1 MINDQSTIVALASA
15 VGVSS
20 VAVIRLSG
28 PESLNIASQCLNKI
42 DEPIF
47 NKVYYGVFR
56 DPKTN
61 TSIDQVCYFLF
72 KGPKSFTGEDV
83 VEIQCHGSSYV
94 VKTII
99 EVCISLGAS
108 LALAGE
114 FTKRAFTNGKL
125 SLTQAESIID
135 LIHSESKL
143 QHQISL
149 NRVEGKLYSHIKKF
163 RHTFITILEQL
174 EGSIDFPEEVPAI
187 DRSQVSVSLA
197 KVKDKLNSILELQ
210 DFGKVIDNGFHCVL
224 VGVPN
229 VGKSSLF
236 NALLDQ
242 DRSIVTE
249 IAGTTRD
256 YISEKIEYKGLQ
268 FHFYDTAGLR
278 DAKDTVEYL
287 GIKKVTDLL
296 NKADLILVLA
306 DQTKEAKDI
315 LNMVKSYK
323 NKALIHTK
331 SDLFTY
337 SLPKN
342 SDFIFQITSAVNN
355 EASIQELKDHIYNCV
370 AVNENESD
378 LEFMCNIRQ
387 QECLKNIY
395 NQCSQ
400 LLNNL
405 AEDYHDDVF
414 SIELRHCVELCSDL
428 AGDSLTEEVLD
439 GIFSRFCV
447 GK

>member
-28 PESLNIASQCLNKI
+28 PNSFNIARQCLYKTNKV
-42 DEPIF
+42 
-47 NKVYYGVFR
+47 NLNTVYYGVFR
-56 DPKTN
+56 NPKN
-61 TSIDQVCYFLF
+61 NDAIDQVCYFLF
-72 KGPKSFTGEDV
+72 KAPRSFTGEDI

-94 VKTII
+94 IKTILEI
-99 EVCISLGAS
+99 CVSLGAC
-108 LALAGE
+108 LARAGE
-114 FTKRAFTNGKL
+114 FTKRAFVNGKL

-143 QHQISL
+143 QHQVSL

-163 RHTFITILEQL
+163 RAKFMLILEQL

-187 DRSQVSVSLA
+187 DRK
-197 KVKDKLNSILELQ
+197 KVIHTLSEVKTKLHSMLQLQ
-210 DFGKVIDNGFHCVL
+210 DYGKVIENGFHCVL

-236 NALLDQ
+236 NAFLDQ

-256 YISEKIEYKGLQ
+256 YISEKIEYSGLQ

-287 GIKKVTDLL
+287 GIKKVTELL
-296 NKADLILVLA
+296 NKADLILVLV
-306 DQTKEAKDI
+306 DQTEESSDV
-315 LNMVKSYK
+315 LNRLSSYK
-323 NKALIHTK
+323 NKALIYTK
-331 SDLFTY
+331 SDLYTY
-337 SLPKN
+337 SSSKN
-342 SDFIFQITSAVNN
+342 SDFVFQTTCSVND
-355 EASIQELKDHIYNCV
+355 EASIQELKDNIYKCV
-370 AVNENESD
+370 AVNENDSD

-387 QECLKNIY
+387 QECLKDIY
-395 NQCSQ
+395 AQCLQ
-400 LLNNL
+400 LLENL
-405 AEDYHDDVF
+405 DKDYHDDVF
-414 SIELRHCVELCSDL
+414 SIELRQCVELCSDL